1 MVSSAKGRVAA
12 YLLVSIIAL
21 AYRYNTPI
29 MQRILPLISSVG
41 RRSLAQ
47 RTAAAVR
54 LRHTITQNNNFY
66 TQPTTYTSHHTL
78 RMSMMSTN
86 APQQSDD
93 DNNSSEDDDDSAEYV
108 EPSELNPSG
117 KCVL

>member
-1 MVSSAKGRVAA
+1 M
-12 YLLVSIIAL
+12 
-21 AYRYNTPI
+21 

-41 RRSLAQ
+41 RRSLTQ
-47 RTAAAVR
+47 RTAAAVS
-54 LRHTITQNNNFY
+54 LRHTTTQNNNFP
-66 TQPTTYTSHHTL
+66 TQPTTLYTSPHTYF
-78 RMSMMSTN
+78 RSMSTN

-93 DNNSSEDDDDSAEYV
+93 DNNNSEEDDDSAEYV

>member
-1 MVSSAKGRVAA
+1 
-12 YLLVSIIAL
+12 
-21 AYRYNTPI
+21 

-41 RRSLAQ
+41 RRSLTQ

-54 LRHTITQNNNFY
+54 LRHTITQNSNFN

-93 DNNSSEDDDDSAEYV
+93 GDNNSEEDDVSAEYV

-117 KCVL
+117 EYVL

>member
-1 MVSSAKGRVAA
+1 
-12 YLLVSIIAL
+12 
-21 AYRYNTPI
+21 
-29 MQRILPLISSVG
+29 
-41 RRSLAQ
+41 
-47 RTAAAVR
+47 
-54 LRHTITQNNNFY
+54 
-66 TQPTTYTSHHTL
+66 
-78 RMSMMSTN
+78 MSMMSTN